1 MTLLDHLHRHA
12 IEHPTVPAII
22 HDGEVVTYA
31 ELSARVSEEAQRLR
45 DEEHVQPGQLYQF
58 VASQDVAYLVRFLAL
73 HEVGAICVPVDAF
86 MDDLRKVLAFRPFVT
101 FEAWHPADNISDDEI
116 LAAEK
121 TISHGTL
128 AKLERFRDQ
137 NRKTDFFMALD
148 ETHATYKMV
157 LNNLR
162 YLLCLLAH
170 QAKRYGSFPAA
181 RSFLSAA
188 SLVYRRTS
196 EATPYFRDTDIENL
210 IDQFNDGID
219 ELQIAADYKNMED
232 WEPYRAREA
241 ERFAAAM
248 KEREAVLGERGK

>member
-1 MTLLDHLHRHA
+1 MEDKVKVLRAALERTFEIATLASQQRA
-12 IEHPTVPAII
+12 VPAGGIVTMDAETKEAFTAI
-22 HDGEVVTYA
+22 DDSIRGIVDGNLNPENRHCLPN
-31 ELSARVSEEAQRLR
+31 ES
-45 DEEHVQPGQLYQF
+45 
-58 VASQDVAYLVRFLAL
+58 
-73 HEVGAICVPVDAF
+73 F

-210 IDQFNDGID
+210 VDQFNDGID